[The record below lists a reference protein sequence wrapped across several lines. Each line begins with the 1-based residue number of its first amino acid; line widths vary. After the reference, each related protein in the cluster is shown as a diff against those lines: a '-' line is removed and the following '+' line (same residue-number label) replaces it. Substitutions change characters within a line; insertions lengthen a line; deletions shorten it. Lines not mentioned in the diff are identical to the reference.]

1 MTPRRI
7 SRFRPS
13 LVSASVAVVL
23 VIVSVVGFLLT
34 EHDNSHQERTL
45 LQNTTNVAAYASS
58 QALNG
63 VGNALG
69 SLSAVVSATN
79 GSTTSFEQTD
89 IVKAAASFGAV
100 ALINVTT
107 PNYAIVATSP
117 HAFTNGTLDAS
128 ESRLVTRVAGSHT
141 TEFLAGPVSFDGR
154 LTTARFA
161 IEAKTAS
168 AKYVVYAQFTINP
181 RQLTSAKAFSELN
194 YLLYGAGPTNVHNL
208 FVSSVP
214 SLSLT
219 GPVARARVV
228 VGGSNWT
235 LIASARHPF
244 IGSYVHSL
252 STIILLLG
260 LLIALIAG
268 GTIEVLHRR
277 HRYARELVDE
287 RTADLELSLRNLEE
301 AHESLVRGER
311 LTAVGEMAGVV
322 GHELRNPLAAVTN
335 ALFLIRNEV
344 GEPVSDLLSR
354 NLAMA
359 ERETAK
365 AATLADDLTAFVRP
379 REMDKRPIPV
389 EGLVDEVLSVAPPPT
404 GVELIT
410 DVEDFTLVADRGQM
424 AEILTNLVTNAYEAI
439 PGGGT
444 LRIRAGHMSEGMR
457 LIVEDS
463 GPGIDE
469 SVAHRVTEPFF
480 TTKYSGTGLG
490 LAIVHR
496 LVLAHGGSI
505 EFGNVDGGGARVTVL
520 IPDDS
525 ALVTT

>member
-1 MTPRRI
+1 
-7 SRFRPS
+7 
-13 LVSASVAVVL
+13 
-23 VIVSVVGFLLT
+23 
-34 EHDNSHQERTL
+34 
-45 LQNTTNVAAYASS
+45 
-58 QALNG
+58 
-63 VGNALG
+63 
-69 SLSAVVSATN
+69 
-79 GSTTSFEQTD
+79 
-89 IVKAAASFGAV
+89 
-100 ALINVTT
+100 
-107 PNYAIVATSP
+107 
-117 HAFTNGTLDAS
+117 
-128 ESRLVTRVAGSHT
+128 
-141 TEFLAGPVSFDGR
+141 
-154 LTTARFA
+154 
-161 IEAKTAS
+161 
-168 AKYVVYAQFTINP
+168 
-181 RQLTSAKAFSELN
+181 
-194 YLLYGAGPTNVHNL
+194 
-208 FVSSVP
+208 
-214 SLSLT
+214 
-219 GPVARARVV
+219 VARATVV

-235 LIASARHPF
+235 LVASARHPF
-244 IGSYVHSL
+244 IGTYVHSL

-277 HRYARELVDE
+277 HRYARALVDE
-287 RTADLELSLRNLEE
+287 RTADLELSLQNLEE
-301 AHESLVRGER
+301 AHASLVRGER
-311 LTAVGEMAGVV
+311 LTAIGEMAGVV

-344 GEPVSDLLSR
+344 SEPMSDLLAR

-389 EGLVDEVLSVAPPPT
+389 GGLVDEVLSVAPPPT

-444 LRIRAGHMSEGMR
+444 LRIRAGHMSDGMR
-457 LIVEDS
+457 LVVEDS

-469 SVAHRVTEPFF
+469 SVAHRITEPFF

-505 EFGNVDGGGARVTVL
+505 EFGNAAGGGARVTVL
-520 IPDDS
+520 IPNDS
-525 ALVTT
+525 NLVST